1 MLDFFPSKCVQQ
13 ASENCYQSKANENGE
28 IVVGIVKKQHEQ
40 ANHGRANTIR
50 HLVWWFA
57 VSLKI
62 TQSGEVAWR
71 MFRCGVCRTPQNRSI
86 SRVNKK
92 DTFRQG
98 DILLPPLEI
107 RCSSPYNIC
116 VHNSL
121 LQKVFKRGI
130 IMPICCVCG
139 KKTLNCFIK
148 DHKAYCKSCLKAAG
162 MDSGAIMSRKLMN
175 ASDAEIHAAAR
186 EGTVSQARI
195 QDTVFEIQQAIKSS
209 ETGIGF
215 LGNKSTKSAASMVH
229 EDESVLYAINANV
242 ALGEP
247 QGKIKVNTMSFKN
260 KINGTL
266 VITNQRLLFAAES
279 GFSASKAVYLSDID
293 AVDYSSVGSV
303 IGSVLR
309 VQSRSTVFAIDG
321 NKKILSP
328 FQSKLDEAV
337 HMARHSALGTTVI
350 QSNTPADE
358 IKKYKELLD
367 MGAITEEEFATKK
380 KQLLGL

>member
-1 MLDFFPSKCVQQ
+1 
-13 ASENCYQSKANENGE
+13 
-28 IVVGIVKKQHEQ
+28 
-40 ANHGRANTIR
+40 
-50 HLVWWFA
+50 
-57 VSLKI
+57 
-62 TQSGEVAWR
+62 
-71 MFRCGVCRTPQNRSI
+71 
-86 SRVNKK
+86 
-92 DTFRQG
+92 
-98 DILLPPLEI
+98 
-107 RCSSPYNIC
+107 
-116 VHNSL
+116 
-121 LQKVFKRGI
+121 
-130 IMPICCVCG
+130 
-139 KKTLNCFIK
+139 
-148 DHKAYCKSCLKAAG
+148 
-162 MDSGAIMSRKLMN
+162 
-175 ASDAEIHAAAR
+175 
-186 EGTVSQARI
+186 
-195 QDTVFEIQQAIKSS
+195 
-209 ETGIGF
+209 
-215 LGNKSTKSAASMVH
+215 MVH

-242 ALGEP
+242 ALGEQ

-380 KQLLGL
+380 KLKYIALLRSLLS

>member
-121 LQKVFKRGI
+121 LQKVLRGI

-162 MDSGAIMSRKLMN
+162 MDSGAIMSRKLRMLQMQKSMLRQEKEQFHKRGFKTGYLKFSRQSN
-175 ASDAEIHAAAR
+175 
-186 EGTVSQARI
+186 QAR
-195 QDTVFEIQQAIKSS
+195 QALVFS
-209 ETGIGF
+209 ETRARNLQHQWF
-215 LGNKSTKSAASMVH
+215 MKTKVFFMPSMRMWH
-229 EDESVLYAINANV
+229 
-242 ALGEP
+242 
-247 QGKIKVNTMSFKN
+247 
-260 KINGTL
+260 
-266 VITNQRLLFAAES
+266 
-279 GFSASKAVYLSDID
+279 
-293 AVDYSSVGSV
+293 
-303 IGSVLR
+303 
-309 VQSRSTVFAIDG
+309 
-321 NKKILSP
+321 
-328 FQSKLDEAV
+328 
-337 HMARHSALGTTVI
+337 
-350 QSNTPADE
+350 
-358 IKKYKELLD
+358 
-367 MGAITEEEFATKK
+367 
-380 KQLLGL
+380 